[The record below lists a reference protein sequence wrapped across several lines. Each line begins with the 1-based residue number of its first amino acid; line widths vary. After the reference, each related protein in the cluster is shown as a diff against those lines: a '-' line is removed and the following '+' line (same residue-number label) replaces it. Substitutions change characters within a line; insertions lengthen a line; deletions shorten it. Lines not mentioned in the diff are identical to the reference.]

1 MKTIFISESTL
12 NEILKI
18 VNANDDSSASSN
30 VFFGKRFVKKVA
42 QKGEISE
49 GEFLQYKAM
58 EQFPEFFPKTMVK
71 KLKDGTIVILQERLD
86 TTKIIS
92 IYDKLDYILSTKF
105 HTDLRMFLQSIAGK
119 KISQDEIYETI
130 NFFKKNYDEYYDSYE
145 YLIQFIKI
153 AQKVGDIISSNSA
166 FGVADLHSGNFG
178 VNSNWQI
185 KCFDFQ
191 NPIVKYNKHAE
202 ITPKIGESKSQKT
215 IAVLKNKIYNKHLL
229 LTLDQL
235 MYLFQLKFGCH
246 FINNMSFFGQEFIR
260 LTTQGKHFVEL
271 INKYIHALTYVNP
284 AITDSEFLSV
294 LDYCKQVI
302 NVYFPSNSKIS
313 KKQFIYFIE
322 NYYDKTFETKYKIGY
337 DKDLLGGISQKKDLT
352 LLDEFFGEL
361 SETGLPITD
370 N

>member
-18 VNANDDSSASSN
+18 VNANDASSASSN

-119 KISQDEIYETI
+119 KISQDEIDETI
-130 NFFKKNYDEYYDSYE
+130 NFFKKNYDKYYDSYD
-145 YLIQFIKI
+145 YLIEFIKI

-215 IAVLKNKIYNKHLL
+215 IAVLKNKIYNKHWL

-322 NYYDKTFETKYKIGY
+322 NYYNKTFETKYKIGY